1 MTTSFC
7 STSLGLVLD
16 GSIDLF
22 KPPHSFLFQWLID
35 AAVRLNPKLRLSPR
49 CQQSALHAIT
59 RLDLSNNDLS
69 EVPAAIFQM
78 QSLKILV
85 LSQNKLDS
93 LPVPTPK
100 KVFGRKKADDG
111 AGK

>member
-1 MTTSFC
+1 LLTTFFIVPFQ
-7 STSLGLVLD
+7 L
-16 GSIDLF
+16 
-22 KPPHSFLFQWLID
+22 QWLID

-69 EVPAAIFQM
+69 EVPASIFQM

-93 LPVPTPK
+93 LPMPTPK
-100 KVFGRKKADDG
+100 RVFGRKKAEDG
-111 AGK
+111 SLRREIT

>member
-1 MTTSFC
+1 M
-7 STSLGLVLD
+7 
-16 GSIDLF
+16 
-22 KPPHSFLFQWLID
+22 KWLID

-69 EVPAAIFQM
+69 DVPAAIFQM

-93 LPVPTPK
+93 LPMPTPK
-100 KVFGRKKADDG
+100 KMYGKKKAEDG
-111 AGK
+111 SLR

>member
-1 MTTSFC
+1 
-7 STSLGLVLD
+7 
-16 GSIDLF
+16 
-22 KPPHSFLFQWLID
+22 LID

-59 RLDLSNNDLS
+59 WLDLSNNDLS

-85 LSQNKLDS
+85 LSQNKLVS
-93 LPVPTPK
+93 LLYNFLTSSMSQS
-100 KVFGRKKADDG
+100 FYNWKAFSP
-111 AGK
+111 